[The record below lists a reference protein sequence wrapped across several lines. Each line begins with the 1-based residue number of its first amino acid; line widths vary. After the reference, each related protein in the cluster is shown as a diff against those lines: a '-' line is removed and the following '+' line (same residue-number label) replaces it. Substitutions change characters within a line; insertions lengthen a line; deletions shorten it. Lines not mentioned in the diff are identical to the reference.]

1 MTPSPGIK
9 PGTHWWKASAP
20 TTGANVSLP
29 PPIYLTVESER
40 RTGDL
45 KVDKDW
51 SEKDTGSLRSG
62 CGSLKGGTYH
72 ETSEGTGC
80 SEKGTGLVSRG

>member
-9 PGTHWWKASAP
+9 PGTHWWKASAL
-20 TTGANVSLP
+20 TTALIARLP

-45 KVDKDW
+45 KVDKDR

-62 CGSLKGGTYH
+62 CGSLKGGH
-72 ETSEGTGC
+72 IMRPQRGTGC